1 MECYTAMKKNV
12 FDFCTNM
19 KSLPRNAISKKI
31 NNWIMRP
38 VWPHLCKEVLCIF
51 MYIWIEKKNRIQV
64 TVNSTYLW
72 DWEWMWERKAI
83 KGRLSNSVYLLMY
96 CLNILLYYN
105 KNIFKYHLC
114 QKKKKKKIITE
125 DPHGWKWK
133 RQRCSPKIKPSDTC
147 FISAAVKNIS
157 VNESYFNDQDKS
169 LLCPWPLRFYQNIN
183 SNKSNLTSRNVR
195 AFTDSR
201 YTLCHGCQT
210 MKKYERFY
218 QKN

>member
-12 FDFCTNM
+12 FDFCTNT

-114 QKKKKKKIITE
+114 QKKKKK
-125 DPHGWKWK
+125 DHYWG
-133 RQRCSPKIKPSDTC
+133 SPWVKVKET
-147 FISAAVKNIS
+147 AVQS
-157 VNESYFNDQDKS
+157 QDKA
-169 LLCPWPLRFYQNIN
+169 LRHMLYF
-183 SNKSNLTSRNVR
+183 
-195 AFTDSR
+195 
-201 YTLCHGCQT
+201 CCCQEHFCQW
-210 MKKYERFY
+210 KLF
-218 QKN
+218 